1 MGIVVVRETEWTS
14 PFRPELSTPAPTFGA
29 ALMVGEATPKF
40 VYCLYHEKNKEIYLP
55 KENERYQKPIGNNY
69 SNRLC
74 SKMNALI
81 FVGIDEDWMKEAKLV
96 ALETVP
102 IGRGK
107 FQYEIPNDQILP
119 LILSQTDQNKE

>member
-1 MGIVVVRETEWTS
+1 MRVAS
-14 PFRPELSTPAPTFGA
+14 F
-29 ALMVGEATPKF
+29 K
-40 VYCLYHEKNKEIYLP
+40 
-55 KENERYQKPIGNNY
+55 KPIGNNY